1 MIVAVID
8 CGTNTFNL
16 LITRVIDRQ
25 TCEKLHNDRI
35 AVRLGEGSINAG
47 YISDVPYQRGLSA
60 MKKFQAKLVEYGVEK
75 TLAFATSA
83 IRDAA
88 NGLEFVKEIET
99 TTGLAI
105 KIIDGSR
112 EAELIYI
119 GNRGALDLSDTVS
132 LIMDIGGGSNEFI
145 LCNRFR
151 VFWKRSFRVGAARLL
166 EMFPHQSPITEEE
179 KNKIRTHLD
188 QQLQPLFTAAA
199 DHPPLELIGS
209 SGAFDSIVE
218 MICGELNGEPF
229 SFEKTAYHI
238 QMDQFRQITEKVF
251 GSSLEQRGE
260 IKGLIP
266 IRVDMMV
273 ISCLMIEHI
282 LSRLNINQMRVS
294 SYSLK
299 EGALLDFIQNEFK
312 YYG

>member
-16 LITRVIDRQ
+16 LITRVMDAK
-25 TCEKLHNDRI
+25 TCEKMHNDRI
-35 AVRLGEGSINAG
+35 SVRLGEGSINAG
-47 YISDVPYQRGLSA
+47 YISDVPYQRGLAA
-60 MKKFQAKLVEYGVEK
+60 MQKFKEKIVELKVEK

-88 NGLEFVKEIET
+88 NGLEFVKAIQTET
-99 TTGLAI
+99 GIAI
-105 KIIDGSR
+105 DIIDGSR

-119 GNRGALDLSDTVS
+119 GNRGAMELSEKVS

-179 KNKIRTHLD
+179 RHKILSHLD
-188 QQLQPLFTAAA
+188 QQLQTLLMTAA
-199 DHPPLELIGS
+199 DHPPVELIGS
-209 SGAFDSIVE
+209 SGAFDSVVE
-218 MICGELNGEPF
+218 MICGELGGEALTF
-229 SFEKTAYHI
+229 NKTAYEI
-238 QMDQFRQITEKVF
+238 NMDQYRQIVAKVMQAT
-251 GSSLEQRGE
+251 LEERRQ
-260 IKGLIP
+260 INGLIP

-282 LSRLNINQMRVS
+282 LTRLNIQKIRVS

-299 EGALLDFIQNEFK
+299 EGALLDFMQKEFK
-312 YYG
+312 

>member
-16 LITRVIDRQ
+16 LITRVINAR

-47 YISDVPYQRGLSA
+47 YISDIPYQRGLIA
-60 MKKFQAKLVEYGVEK
+60 MQKFSEKIRELKVEK

-88 NGLEFVKEIET
+88 NGPEFVQEIQDQ
-99 TTGLAI
+99 TGIAI
-105 KIIDGSR
+105 EIIDGSR

-119 GNRGALDLSDTVS
+119 GNRGAMELSDKVS

-145 LCNRFR
+145 LCNRTR

-166 EMFPHQSPITEEE
+166 EMFPHASPISEEE
-179 KNKIRTHLD
+179 RNQILSHLD
-188 QQLQPLFTAAA
+188 LQLQPLLVAAA
-199 DHPPLELIGS
+199 DHPPVELIGS
-209 SGAFDSIVE
+209 SGAFDSVVE
-218 MICGELNGEPF
+218 MICGELNGEPLTA
-229 SFEKTAYHI
+229 EKTAYEI
-238 QMDQFRQITEKVF
+238 D
-251 GSSLEQRGE
+251 LEQYGKISRKVMQCTLE
-260 IKGLIP
+260 ERRQIKGLIP

-282 LSRLNINQMRVS
+282 LTRLPIKKIRVS

-299 EGALLDFIQNEFK
+299 EGALLDFMQKEFK
-312 YYG
+312 